1 MSGPSRPPSIQPTG
15 IFEGLKPGAI
25 VFGVFVDTLA
35 SILASLLLI
44 GVLSGPPPS
53 GEGGPAG
60 PAPADAAP
68 ELAASPRYLFAS
80 LAVGLACT
88 VLGAFAGARRAACF
102 FVRHGV
108 WVGIG
113 SALVGLL
120 FYGSSGQAEPR
131 PPLWF
136 DMLGFSLL
144 LPAGALGGYLAGL
157 AARRSA
163 P

>member
-15 IFEGLKPGAI
+15 VFEGLRPGAI

-35 SILASLLLI
+35 SLLASLLLV
-44 GVLSGPPPS
+44 GLLSGAQPPP
-53 GEGGPAG
+53 EGGAS
-60 PAPADAAP
+60 PADAVR
-68 ELAASPRYLFAS
+68 ELSASPRFLFAS
-80 LAVGLACT
+80 LAVGLSCT

-102 FVRHGV
+102 FVRHGA
-108 WVGIG
+108 WIGIG

-157 AARRSA
+157 AARWSA